1 MIRMIQSTSAAHAQ
15 AYYTSALSPSDYYTS
30 DQELPGKFAGKL
42 AARLGLTGDV
52 TKEAFFA
59 LTENRNPV
67 TGKALTPVTKE
78 NRTIGYDINFHASKS
93 VSILY
98 ALSKDDHI
106 LKAFEQSVFETMQEI
121 EADAQTRVRIGGA
134 DTDRKTGELL
144 WAGFTH
150 QTARPVDGSLP
161 DVHLHHHAFCI
172 NATFDEVEN
181 KVKACQF
188 REIQRDMPYYQARFH
203 KRLADKL
210 QELNYQVRK
219 TDKAFEIDGV
229 PKEIIAHFSKR
240 TNQIGQIAKEKG
252 ITDARKLDELGA
264 RTRAAKQQGHTMAE
278 LKAAWKQEMRAL
290 TAELSDDF
298 DKALRF
304 AQVEASR
311 TPEPEQSVR
320 HSIRHHFERVSV
332 FPERRLLATAYHHA
346 IGNSSTTLDHITDHF
361 QKDDQIIRVE
371 DRGRRMVCTTV
382 DVLEEERRMVTLA
395 RAGQG
400 QLTPL
405 YRDAPVLNLD
415 GQQAAASYIL
425 TTTNRTSIIRGVAGA
440 GKTTLLKELVPC
452 IEKAGK
458 QVTIIA
464 PSADASRGT
473 LRDQGFK
480 DTDTVSL
487 LLSNKDMQAKLADQ
501 VLIVDEAGMLGTGQA
516 LHLLEVATEQN
527 AQVIFV
533 GDTRQHSAVTR
544 GDALRILNTVGG
556 IQTAEVDKIYRQKNV
571 DYRAAVE
578 FLSQGKARDG
588 FEKLDSIGAIKDC
601 DPLSPHTE
609 LAKDYVAALKIGKSA
624 LVISPTRQEGEK
636 VTASIRSAL
645 REVGLLGK
653 RDHAVSKLSN
663 LNFTEAQR
671 ADWRNYKEGQ
681 VIQFSQNVP
690 GAKKGSQWSVKTADD
705 KAVTL
710 ENTDGKALSLP
721 CDRAQ
726 HFAVF
731 QKEEL
736 SLAKGDVIRITHN
749 SFDKQDKRLDNATM
763 LEVVSVSDKGDILL
777 RNTASKV
784 SYKLGKEFG
793 HLEHAHCITSHGSQG
808 KTVDRVFIA
817 QNAATFPATDLKQ
830 FYVSVSRGR
839 EAVTVYTDDKTAL
852 LEHASDMG
860 DRQSALELLAAK
872 DLHIEHAL
880 QQERATAHLLQQE
893 KNIEKSISPEKHRID
908 YELEL

>member
-1 MIRMIQSTSAAHAQ
+1 MIRMIQSKSAAHAQ

-30 DQELPGKFAGKL
+30 DQELPGTFAGKL

-59 LTENRNPV
+59 LTENRNPL
-67 TGKALTPVTKE
+67 TGTALTPVTKE

-106 LKAFEQSVFETMQEI
+106 LKAFEQSVLETMKEI
-121 EADAQTRVRIGGA
+121 EADAQTRVRIHGA

-150 QTARPVDGSLP
+150 QTARPVNGLP
-161 DVHLHHHAFCI
+161 DPHLHAHCFVI
-172 NATFDEVEN
+172 NATWDGVEN

-210 QELNYQVRK
+210 QELGYGVRK
-219 TDKAFEIDGV
+219 TDKAFEVEGV

-252 ITDARKLDELGA
+252 ITDAKKLDELGA
-264 RTRAAKQQGHTMAE
+264 RTRAAKQKGHSMAE
-278 LKAAWKQEMRAL
+278 LKAAWKTEMRAIS
-290 TAELSDDF
+290 AELNIDDT
-298 DKALRF
+298 KALRF
-304 AQVEASR
+304 AQVEVFQ

-320 HSIRHHFERVSV
+320 HSIRHHFERMSV
-332 FPERRLLATAYHHA
+332 MPERRLLATAYHHA
-346 IGNSSTTLDHITDHF
+346 IGNNATTLDHITDCF

-371 DRGRRMVCTTV
+371 DRGRMVATTV
-382 DVLEEERRMVTLA
+382 DVLEEERRLVTLA

-405 YRDAPVLNLD
+405 YHDAPVLNLD
-415 GQQAAASYIL
+415 GQQAAAASYIL
-425 TTTNRTSIIRGVAGA
+425 STSSRVSIVRGVAGA
-440 GKTTLLKELVPC
+440 GKTTLLSEVVPC
-452 IEKAGK
+452 MEKAGK
-458 QVTIIA
+458 TVLMVA

-480 DTDTVSL
+480 DADTVSL
-487 LLSNKDMQAKLADQ
+487 LLSNKDMQAKLANQ

-516 LHLLEVATEQN
+516 LHLLKITTEQN
-527 AQVIFV
+527 AQLIFV

-571 DYRAAVE
+571 DYKAAVE
-578 FLSQGKARDG
+578 YLSQGKARDG
-588 FEKLDSIGAIKDC
+588 FEKLDSIGAIKDVN
-601 DPLSPHTE
+601 PLSPHTE
-609 LAKDYVAALKIGKSA
+609 LAKDYVTALKSGKSA
-624 LVISPTRQEGEK
+624 LVISPTRLEGEK
-636 VTASIRSAL
+636 VTSAIRSAL
-645 REVGLLGK
+645 RDAGLLSK
-653 RDHAVSKLSN
+653 RDYSVSKLTN

-681 VIQFSQNVP
+681 IIQFSQNVP

-710 ENTDGKALSLP
+710 ENINGKALALP
-721 CDRAQ
+721 RDRAN

-731 QKEEL
+731 QKEDIAL
-736 SLAKGDVIRITHN
+736 SKGDALRITHN
-749 SFDKQDKRLDNATM
+749 GFDKRDKRLDNGM
-763 LEVVSVSDKGDILL
+763 VLEVVSVSDKGDVLL
-777 RNTASKV
+777 RNAVSKV
-784 SYKLGKEFG
+784 PYKLAKDFG
-793 HLEHAHCITSHGSQG
+793 HIEHAHCMTSHGSQG

-839 EAVTVYTDDKTAL
+839 ESVAIYTDDKTAL

-860 DRQSALELLAAK
+860 DRQSALELLSEK
-872 DLHIEHAL
+872 DSHIEHVL
-880 QQERATAHLLQQE
+880 LQERSAAHLPQHE
-893 KNIEKSISPEKHRID
+893 KTVEKSISPEKHLID